1 MVRRL
6 ISGGA
11 RSVPKLS
18 AGAPVTPVKRTP
30 RKGLT
35 DRRLDQTMLQRLV
48 GYNLR
53 RAEVH
58 MRQQVIKALSEWDI
72 RPPEYS
78 ALTLIAS
85 NELVTQTDLGEA
97 LNIKRPNMVSMI
109 ERLEQRGLVRRTV
122 HQHDRRNHILSL
134 TPKGDA
140 LLADTDGL
148 LNELDLAATGCWTD
162 RERRQLVALLR
173 RFYLP
178 VDNPPR

>member
-6 ISGGA
+6 ISGSA
-11 RSVPKLS
+11 RSVPERS
-18 AGAPVTPVKRTP
+18 AGAPVAPAKRGP
-30 RKGLT
+30 RMA
-35 DRRLDQTMLQRLV
+35 DRRLDQTVLQRLV

-122 HQHDRRNHILSL
+122 HERDRRNHILSL

-148 LNELDLAATGCWTD
+148 IDALDLAATRCWSD
-162 RERRQLVALLR
+162 RERRQMVALLQ
-173 RFYLP
+173 RFYLS